1 MKRFHFRSEEDVCE
15 FVKYLIGEDLRFHL
29 DDDPEDIFW
38 SKPMSQGEVSTL
50 KLNMIDLWRFCD
62 PWQVLSRYP
71 DLEGDFIGCGSD
83 SETHH

>member
-15 FVKYLIGEDLRFHL
+15 FVQYLIGEDLRFHL

-71 DLEGDFIGCGSD
+71 DLEVDFIGCGAD